1 MSCTIAH
8 LGDPFREEISRQGGF
23 LLVYSGGSMN
33 KETLKTFLRWLEN
46 ASDEELDSK
55 REEIQNNFSRVSR
68 DGAAD
73 LKLALR
79 LLDEE
84 ILVRLVIKQ
93 RGDRAGS
100 SVG

>member
-1 MSCTIAH
+1 
-8 LGDPFREEISRQGGF
+8 
-23 LLVYSGGSMN
+23 MN

-46 ASDEELDSK
+46 ASDRELDAK
-55 REEIQNNFSRVSR
+55 REEIQSNFSRVSK

-84 ILVRLVIKQ
+84 GLARLVLRQ
-93 RGDRAGS
+93 RDDRAGS
-100 SVG
+100 SAG

>member
-1 MSCTIAH
+1 
-8 LGDPFREEISRQGGF
+8 
-23 LLVYSGGSMN
+23 MN

-46 ASDEELDSK
+46 ASDRELDIK
-55 REEIQNNFSRVSR
+55 RQEIQNYFSQVSK

-84 ILVRLVIKQ
+84 ILARLVIKQ
-93 RGDRAGS
+93 RDDQAGP

>member
-1 MSCTIAH
+1 
-8 LGDPFREEISRQGGF
+8 
-23 LLVYSGGSMN
+23 MN

-46 ASDEELDSK
+46 ASDRELDIK
-55 REEIQNNFSRVSR
+55 RKEIQSNFSRVSSR

-84 ILVRLVIKQ
+84 ILARLVIKQ
-93 RGDRAGS
+93 RDDQAGS

>member
-1 MSCTIAH
+1 
-8 LGDPFREEISRQGGF
+8 
-23 LLVYSGGSMN
+23 MN

-46 ASDEELDSK
+46 ASDRELDIK
-55 REEIQNNFSRVSR
+55 REEIQNSFSRVSR
-68 DGAAD
+68 DGAID

-84 ILVRLVIKQ
+84 ILARLVLKQ
-93 RGDRAGS
+93 RGDQAGS